1 MSENISM
8 NDWLDKFDTTEKLS
22 RGDVVEG
29 VVISVNAE
37 EIMVNINYMAD
48 GIVPKAEIP
57 DENPLD
63 YTVGQKVSVF
73 VSKIDD
79 GDGNVLLSLSRA
91 EGLIVWDELQVLF
104 QEEKTFELKIK
115 EAVKGGVVGI
125 YKTARI
131 FIPASQLSLAYVS
144 DLTAYVGTKLD
155 VKLIELIA
163 DSKKAVAS
171 HKVIEQADAAA
182 KRDDF
187 LSRVSVNDRL
197 TGTVTRLAQYGAFVD
212 LGGVDGLIHVSQMSW
227 RHVKHPSEIMNE
239 GDVVDVIVINVDR
252 EAGKI
257 GLKLATIIENPWESI
272 YTRYAP
278 NDIVPARITRITQF
292 GAFAELEEGV
302 EGLIHISELSEE
314 HVAKASEVVQ
324 VGEEVEVLILD
335 LDAENQKISL
345 SLKAVEPLDE
355 EIIDLI
361 ETDEE
366 SSTTMQDLFGDKL
379 KNLKF

>member
-155 VKLIELIA
+155 VKLIELIP

-187 LSRVSVNDRL
+187 LSRVSVNDRM

>member
-155 VKLIELIA
+155 VKLIELIP

-187 LSRVSVNDRL
+187 LSRVSVNDRM

-314 HVAKASEVVQ
+314 HVAKVSEVVQ

-345 SLKAVEPLDE
+345 SLKAVESLDE